1 MTTGFGVGDPGS
13 GERGANPAPRA
24 PGPGSRVLVAMSGGV
39 DSSVA
44 AALLVEAGY
53 EVVGATMKLFCYGD
67 GPLPDR
73 PCCSL
78 DSIQDARAVADR
90 LGIPHYLLNL
100 EDRFG
105 HDVIENFVSEYAR
118 GRTPIPCVRCNS
130 FTKFSDLLAHADAL
144 GCDAIATGHYARAE
158 AGSLYRG
165 ADRAKDQS
173 YFLWGIRAG
182 VVPRMLTPV
191 GGLTKHETR
200 DVARRLGLATAE
212 KAESQEICFVPDGD
226 YAAVL
231 ERRLP
236 AGAPALQP
244 GPIVTAAGKQLGEH
258 AGFAR
263 YTIGQRRGLPSGAAG
278 PLYVTAIRPETRE
291 VVVGPAEDLAVRSVT
306 LDEVNWLAAEP
317 LVPGDRC
324 ELQVRHRARPVPAT
338 VSAAGA
344 GTLGLALLEP
354 ARAVAPG
361 QSGVLYDGERVLGG
375 GILA

>member
-1 MTTGFGVGDPGS
+1 
-13 GERGANPAPRA
+13 
-24 PGPGSRVLVAMSGGV
+24 MSGGV

-44 AALLVEAGY
+44 AALLVQRGF
-53 EVVGATMKLFCYGD
+53 EVIGATMKLFCYGD
-67 GPLPDR
+67 QAVSDR

-105 HDVIENFVSEYAR
+105 VDVIENFVSEYAR

-158 AGSLYRG
+158 AGELFRG

-173 YFLWGIRAG
+173 YFLWGIRAD

-191 GGLTKHETR
+191 GTLTKRETR
-200 DVARRLGLATAE
+200 DVARRLGLGTAE
-212 KAESQEICFVPDGD
+212 KDESQEICFVPDGD

-244 GPIVTAAGKQLGEH
+244 GPIVTAAGEQVGEH

-263 YTIGQRRGLPSGAAG
+263 YTVGQRRGLPSGSG
-278 PLYVTAIRPETRE
+278 TPLYVTAIRPETRE
-291 VVVGPAEDLAVRSVT
+291 VVVGPAEDLAVWSVA
-306 LDEVNWLAAEP
+306 LEEVNWLSAAPLEP
-317 LVPGDRC
+317 GARC
-324 ELQVRHRARPVPAT
+324 QLQVRHRAKAVQ
-338 VSAAGA
+338 AAVCAVGP
-344 GTLGLALLEP
+344 GTLQLALLEP

-361 QSGVLYDGERVLGG
+361 QSGVLYERDRVLGG
-375 GILA
+375 GVIR

>member
-1 MTTGFGVGDPGS
+1 
-13 GERGANPAPRA
+13 
-24 PGPGSRVLVAMSGGV
+24 MSGGV

-44 AALLVEAGY
+44 AALLVEQGHD
-53 EVVGATMKLFCYGD
+53 VVGATMKLFCYGD

-90 LGIPHYLLNL
+90 LGVPHYLLNL

-105 HDVIENFVSEYAR
+105 QDVIENFVSEYAR

-158 AGSLYRG
+158 AGQLFRG

-173 YFLWGIRAG
+173 YFLWGIRAD
-182 VVPRMLTPV
+182 VVPRMLMPV
-191 GGLTKHETR
+191 GGLTKRETR
-200 DVARRLGLATAE
+200 DLARRLGLGTAE

-226 YAAVL
+226 YASVL

-236 AGAPALQP
+236 AGTPALQP
-244 GPIVTAAGKQLGEH
+244 GPIVTAAGERVGEH
-258 AGFAR
+258 TGFAR
-263 YTIGQRRGLPSGAAG
+263 YTIGQRRGLPSGSDK

-291 VVVGPAEDLAVRSVT
+291 VVVGPAEDLAVWSVV
-306 LDEVNWLAAEP
+306 LEEVNWLSGEP
-317 LVPGDRC
+317 LGPGARC
-324 ELQVRHRARPVPAT
+324 ELQVRHRAKPVQAA
-338 VSAAGA
+338 VSGA
-344 GTLGLALLEP
+344 GPGLLELALLEP
-354 ARAVAPG
+354 AQAVAPG
-361 QSGVLYDGERVLGG
+361 QSGVLYHGDRVLGG
-375 GILA
+375 GIIR